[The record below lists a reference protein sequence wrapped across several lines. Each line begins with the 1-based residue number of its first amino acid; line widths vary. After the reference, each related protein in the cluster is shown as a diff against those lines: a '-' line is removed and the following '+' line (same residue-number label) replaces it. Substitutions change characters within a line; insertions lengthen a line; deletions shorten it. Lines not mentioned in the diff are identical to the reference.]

1 MKTGLSKK
9 QKATNIYFNEDSPI
23 IEVCTYNTDLKN
35 RLTRYAAQY
44 PSECRLIDDDEMGCM
59 TFEIRKGR
67 FGFKLTA
74 PYSEGCRRTG
84 EEAHRKSENKRGV
97 TLHPPPVGEILRAAF
112 LFG

>member
-44 PSECRLIDDDEMGCM
+44 PSECSLIDDDE
-59 TFEIRKGR
+59 TD
-67 FGFKLTA
+67 L
-74 PYSEGCRRTG
+74 
-84 EEAHRKSENKRGV
+84 
-97 TLHPPPVGEILRAAF
+97 
-112 LFG
+112 

>member
-9 QKATNIYFNEDSPI
+9 QKTTSIYFDEASPI

-35 RLTRYAAQY
+35 RLTKYSAQY
-44 PSECRLIDDDEMGCM
+44 PCECKLIDDDELGCM

-74 PYSEGCRRTG
+74 PYSEERRKAAG
-84 EEAHRKSENKRGV
+84 QLAKKEN
-97 TLHPPPVGEILRAAF
+97 LRRN
-112 LFG
+112 GR

>member
-44 PSECRLIDDDEMGCM
+44 PSECSLIDDDEMGC
-59 TFEIRKGR
+59 
-67 FGFKLTA
+67 LTA
-74 PYSEGCRRTG
+74 ARPQESWQRSTPRICKE
-84 EEAHRKSENKRGV
+84 KRSNFPPAVRGRNPAGGV
-97 TLHPPPVGEILRAAF
+97 FIWMNESLQFHY
-112 LFG
+112 

>member
-9 QKATNIYFNEDSPI
+9 QKATNIYFNEDSPM

-44 PSECRLIDDDEMGCM
+44 PSECRLIDDDGMGCM
-59 TFEIRKGR
+59 TFEIHKGR

-74 PYSEGCRRTG
+74 PYSEERRKAARELAKKHTG
-84 EEAHRKSENKRGV
+84 NLKAKGK
-97 TLHPPPVGEILRAAF
+97 
-112 LFG
+112 

>member
-9 QKATNIYFNEDSPI
+9 QKATNIYFNEDSPM
-23 IEVCTYNTDLKN
+23 IEVCTYNTSLKK

-44 PSECRLIDDDEMGCM
+44 PDECRLIDDDEMGCM

-74 PYSEGCRRTG
+74 PYSEER
-84 EEAHRKSENKRGV
+84 RKSAGELAKKHAENLNGK
-97 TLHPPPVGEILRAAF
+97 EK
-112 LFG
+112 